1 MDPTYP
7 EWWYSSYDTFRS
19 FWEFVCDEIRSVRRC
34 QATDTRDPADTE
46 SDVLAPKEKPRPP
59 RWAVYKSL
67 SKPG

>member
-46 SDVLAPKEKPRPP
+46 SDVLAPKII
-59 RWAVYKSL
+59 
-67 SKPG
+67 